1 MASNKRIHGGNIK
14 AAADKYG
21 LKPDKIIDF
30 SANINFLGPP
40 AVVEDVIKDNLDDIV
55 NYPEPN
61 AQSLSLALAEY
72 HGVEA
77 ENLIVGNGA
86 VELIY
91 LVSKVISP
99 EQALVLAPTFSEYE
113 AAVESVGGEV
123 NLFELNRANKFS
135 LEIDELIVELNNS
148 QLDLLFLCNPNNPTG
163 DLISKDD
170 LLKLLA
176 TAEKNDVFVIV
187 DEAFLDFLWAEADYT
202 LISKAAAVDNLL
214 VLRSMTKFFAIPGL
228 RVGYAVTNR
237 QLVTKLEENKD
248 PWNVNL
254 FAQRVGTE
262 VVAEDKYIQKTKEA
276 INREKKFLYQ
286 SLEKLTGCEPYQP
299 AANYILIDISKTEY
313 TSTELK
319 DRLAS
324 KGILIR
330 DCSSYHL
337 LGSNFIRVAVKGR
350 EDNQQL
356 IAALKSL
363 LEAGGE

>member
-21 LKPDKIIDF
+21 LEPDEIIDF

-40 AVVEDVIKDNLDDIV
+40 AVVEDVIKNNLDDIV
-55 NYPEPN
+55 NYPEPD
-61 AQSLSLALAEY
+61 AQSLSSALAEY

-99 EQALVLAPTFSEYE
+99 EKALVLAPTFSEYE

-123 NLFELNRANKFS
+123 NLFKLERTNNFELDM
-135 LEIDELIVELNNS
+135 DELITTLNNS
-148 QLDLLFLCNPNNPTG
+148 QMDLVFLCNPNNPTG
-163 DLISKDD
+163 DLINKDD

-176 TAEKNDVFVIV
+176 TARKNDIFVIV
-187 DEAFLDFLWAEADYT
+187 DEAFLDFLWTEADYT
-202 LISKAAAVDNLL
+202 LISKAVAVENLM
-214 VLRSMTKFFAIPGL
+214 VLRSMTKFFAVPGL
-228 RVGYAVTNR
+228 RIGYAVTNR
-237 QLVTKLEENKD
+237 QLISELESDKD

-262 VVAEDKYIQKTKEA
+262 VLGEDEYIQQTKEA
-276 INREKKFLYQ
+276 IEREKEFLYQ
-286 SLEKLTGCEPYQP
+286 ALGKLTECEPYKP

-337 LGSNFIRVAVKGR
+337 LGSDFVRIAVKNR
-350 EDNQQL
+350 KDNQQL

-363 LEAGGE
+363 LETGGE